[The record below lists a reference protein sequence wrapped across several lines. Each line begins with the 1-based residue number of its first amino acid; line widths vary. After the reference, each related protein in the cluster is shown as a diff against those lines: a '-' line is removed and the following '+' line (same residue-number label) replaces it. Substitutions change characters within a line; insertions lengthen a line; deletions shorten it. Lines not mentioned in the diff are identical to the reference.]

1 MSMIIPPESRT
12 AAQVFISDEQLARA
26 LAPQAAEDLMEVTL
40 ARLRRELATAV
51 KGTPATQAEEDAV
64 GHAMTV
70 TRHTDVA
77 LAAVVVFAELRYPP
91 MAPQFNEA
99 RLQGG
104 PADGIVR
111 NVPAARPVV
120 VRAGLEATARHRY
133 TLTGYDLMSGQYVY
147 THEETER

>member
-1 MSMIIPPESRT
+1 MSMIIPPGARA
-12 AAQVFISDEQLARA
+12 AAQVFISDEQLARVQV
-26 LAPQAAEDLMEVTL
+26 PQAADALMEATL
-40 ARLRRELATAV
+40 DRLRRDLATAV
-51 KGTPATQAEEDAV
+51 KGRPATQAEKDAV

-70 TRHTDVA
+70 TRRRDAPLAGVA
-77 LAAVVVFAELRYPP
+77 VFAELRYLP

-120 VRAGLEATARHRY
+120 VWAGLSGTARHRY

-147 THEETER
+147 THEETDR